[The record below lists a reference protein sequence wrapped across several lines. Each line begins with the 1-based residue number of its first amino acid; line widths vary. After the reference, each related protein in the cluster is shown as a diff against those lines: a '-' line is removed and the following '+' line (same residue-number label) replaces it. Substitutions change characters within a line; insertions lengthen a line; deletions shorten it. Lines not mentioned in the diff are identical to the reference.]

1 MFIYI
6 NAMAHFLSPQEA
18 RNLWEA
24 YKKSKLS
31 YGHQERWARSW
42 AAQGRKASKNYW
54 NIYGQIGRAERD
66 AYGNLQRK
74 LITKYHIPEYR
85 GTWSWREE
93 VPFINSLKPIYGF
106 GGAINRVRRVRA
118 RARTERAAAES
129 VRGGLEKWRIRAGTR
144 LAEKMLN
151 KRIIEKMRNIERK
164 IALVRRANTENARR
178 NARRAINNSGLN
190 ANVKARYYNNL
201 NTSSG
206 SRTPY
211 T

>member
-6 NAMAHFLSPQEA
+6 NATMAHFLSPQEA
-18 RNLWEA
+18 RNLWKA
-24 YKKSKLS
+24 YKKLKLS
-31 YGHQERWARSW
+31 YGQQSAFSRRESGAYN
-42 AAQGRKASKNYW
+42 QKFQN
-54 NIYGQIGRAERD
+54 
-66 AYGNLQRK
+66 AYGKIGLTERLAYANLQRK

-85 GTWSWREE
+85 GVWSWREE

-118 RARTERAAAES
+118 RARKERAAAES

-164 IALVRRANTENARR
+164 IALVRRANKENARR

>member
-1 MFIYI
+1 
-6 NAMAHFLSPQEA
+6 MAHFLTPQEA
-18 RNLWEA
+18 RNLWNS
-24 YKKSKLS
+24 YKRAKLT
-31 YGHQERWARSW
+31 YGQQSAF
-42 AAQGRKASKNYW
+42 AKAWTGPFNKAYW
-54 NIYGQIGRAERD
+54 NKYAQIGLPERI
-66 AYGNLQRK
+66 AHGNIEEK
-74 LITKYHIPEYR
+74 LKAKYHIPRYI
-85 GTWSWREE
+85 GPWSWQSEG
-93 VPFINSLKPIYGF
+93 PFINSLRPIYGF
-106 GGAINRVRRVRA
+106 GGVINRVGRVRA
-118 RARTERAAAES
+118 RARKERAAAES

-164 IALVRRANTENARR
+164 IALVRRANKENARR

>member
-1 MFIYI
+1 
-6 NAMAHFLSPQEA
+6 MA
-18 RNLWEA
+18 
-24 YKKSKLS
+24 
-31 YGHQERWARSW
+31 
-42 AAQGRKASKNYW
+42 
-54 NIYGQIGRAERD
+54 
-66 AYGNLQRK
+66 
-74 LITKYHIPEYR
+74 KYHIPEYYGPSSGMSEGR
-85 GTWSWREE
+85 I
-93 VPFINSLKPIYGF
+93 INSLKPIYGF
-106 GGAINRVRRVRA
+106 GGVINRVRRVRA
-118 RARTERAAAES
+118 RARKERAAAES

-144 LAEKMLN
+144 LAERMLN

-211 T
+211 K